1 MQQLSHIMK
10 HCKCP
15 LPMFLRPKPTAG
27 DGKAWV
33 AQDAV
38 DDVASAVPWID
49 LMVPRS
55 NKKAVNS
62 FWSFEKVQKTA
73 G

>member
-1 MQQLSHIMK
+1 
-10 HCKCP
+10 
-15 LPMFLRPKPTAG
+15 MFLRPKPTAG